1 MKKNRKVNLI
11 VLADWSFLETDKYQP
26 LDKIFNSLQSD
37 KEINGMLINGDI
49 GYDLW
54 TNNCQNYEKFI
65 VMLVN
70 MLKLFL
76 LYLLLAII
84 SMLLIKISNSIRR
97 VSKCIR

>member
-1 MKKNRKVNLI
+1 MKKNRKINLI

-65 VMLVN
+65 VML
-70 MLKLFL
+70 
-76 LYLLLAII
+76 
-84 SMLLIKISNSIRR
+84 
-97 VSKCIR
+97 SKYAQTIPVIFATGNH